1 MSQRRLIIAIGFAP
15 LALFAACGRDN
26 ALVDGECAAGYA
38 LVGNACVEQSD
49 STPLDGQQG
58 DGLNGDGPLTDGTSG
73 DGTNTDGT
81 SSDVIQGDA
90 ISCDDGLTLCN
101 GTCVDTT
108 SDPFNCG
115 GCGIVCP
122 SLLCSNSLCVGA
134 VPGSMVVLGHDYGS
148 TYSAAQ
154 AKVLANSLLLST
166 STSMRVRSYEQYAA
180 SGAVTNVK
188 SLLTAAATGA
198 GRTITYTVATLPTD
212 VSPGMTA
219 LNTDVLV
226 IYDQVS
232 APASTLATIG
242 AGWSS
247 TIASFTH
254 VGGIVIALDG
264 QGGSFPQMPALIQ
277 AAGILNV
284 TSDTSVAQST
294 PLDVVAP
301 SDAVGLGVVSPYGA
315 GKQSVF
321 FACSEPDTPPVT
333 YVVEDPAGD
342 AGPTQPVVVHKVAP

>member
-1 MSQRRLIIAIGFAP
+1 MRWLLAVGFAP

-26 ALVDGECAAGYA
+26 ALVDGECAAGYT
-38 LVGNACVEQSD
+38 LVGNSCIQQSD
-49 STPLDGQQG
+49 SNPIGDAQQNDGV
-58 DGLNGDGPLTDGTSG
+58 NGDGTVEGDTSS
-73 DGTNTDGT
+73 DGT

-108 SDPFNCG
+108 TDPFNCG
-115 GCGIVCP
+115 GCGNVCP

-134 VPGSMVVLGHDYGS
+134 VPGSMVVIGHDYDVS
-148 TYSAAQ
+148 YSAAQ
-154 AKVLANSLLLST
+154 ARVLANALLLSA
-166 STSMRVRSYEQYAA
+166 STSMRVRSYEQYSASAA
-180 SGAVTNVK
+180 VLNVK
-188 SLLTAAATGA
+188 SILSAAAAGA
-198 GRTITYTVATLPTD
+198 SRTITYTVATMPSD

-226 IYDQVS
+226 IYDQVG

-242 AGWSS
+242 SGWSS

-264 QGGSFPQMPALIQ
+264 RGGVNPQMPAMIQ

-284 TSDTSVAQST
+284 TADTSVAQST

-321 FACSEPDTPPVT
+321 FACSEPDSPPVT